1 MRTIGRI
8 APALALLLVAALAL
22 LLVAPLAHAD
32 LDPRLKSRLDAETA
46 TAVSQIVAQ
55 AQASGLPTEPLVDK
69 ALEGAS
75 KKATGPRIVAAVGQ
89 YALALAGARD
99 ALGRE
104 SRETEIVVGAG
115 ALLAGVTADS
125 LAGLR
130 AALPGRSLVVPLV
143 VMADLLARR
152 VPAPT
157 ASNAILAASRAGV
170 RDVELLKLRARVEE
184 DIRGGMPPGTSAMM
198 RGRALLEPG
207 GPLLGPQSRPRP
219 SAP

>member
-1 MRTIGRI
+1 MSLRGC
-8 APALALLLVAALAL
+8 ALAVLGLLLAALAS
-22 LLVAPLAHAD
+22 AD
-32 LDPRLKSRLDAETA
+32 TDPRLKARLDSETA
-46 TAVSQIVAQ
+46 AAVSQIVTQ
-55 AQASGLPTEPLVDK
+55 AQASGLPSEPLVAK

-75 KKATGPRIVAAVGQ
+75 KRAAGPRIVAAVRQ
-89 YALALAGARD
+89 YAQALAGARE
-99 ALGRE
+99 ALGAD

-115 ALLAGVTADS
+115 ALLSGVPADS

-170 RDVELLKLRARVEE
+170 RDADLLKLRARVEE
-184 DIRGGMPPGTSAMM
+184 DIRAGMAPGVAATN

-207 GPLLGPQSRPRP
+207 NGLLGPEGHKRVTP
-219 SAP
+219 

>member
-1 MRTIGRI
+1 MRLDRI
-8 APALALLLVAALAL
+8 VQGALAASVLLASWAGAET
-22 LLVAPLAHAD
+22 
-32 LDPRLKSRLDAETA
+32 DPRLKARLDAETA
-46 TAVSQIVAQ
+46 AAVAQ
-55 AQASGLPTEPLVDK
+55 IAAQARAAGLPDEPLVAK

-75 KKATGPRIVAAVGQ
+75 KKAAGPRIVAAVMQ
-89 YALALAGARD
+89 YAQALAGARD
-99 ALGRE
+99 ALGRD

-115 ALLAGVTADS
+115 ALLAGVPADS

-170 RDVELLKLRARVEE
+170 RDAELLKLRARVEE
-184 DIRGGMPPGTSAMM
+184 DIRAGTPPGTAATL

-207 GPLLGPQSRPRP
+207 NGPLMPPGRPRRSSP
-219 SAP
+219 